1 MSVSVPSKAIS
12 VQSKATASVPTQA
25 RAIEAGAHDPWYVYV
40 MQSKDSRRK
49 VYTGATNNPVK
60 RQRQHKGEL
69 AGGAKTTTRW
79 GQGNAEMIILIGPFP
94 DTGSVPSKIAA
105 LSFEK
110 KMKVAKI
117 GGGISGRVKT
127 LMTLLNTP
135 GGHVTK
141 NVNLNKYSLRVSTR
155 LSRSDFVSNVAKA
168 EHATLA
174 YTPLFTYDVAGLAEP
189 PLPYNVIPS
198 PAQKIPMPNLTKDK
212 QQSLDKFLS
221 IV

>member
-1 MSVSVPSKAIS
+1 MSVSGPASA
-12 VQSKATASVPTQA
+12 ATGP
-25 RAIEAGAHDPWYVYV
+25 HDPWYVYV

-60 RQRQHKGEL
+60 RQRQHRGEL
-69 AGGAKTTTRW
+69 AGGARTTAKW
-79 GQGNAEMIILIGPFP
+79 GKGNAEMVILIGPFP

-117 GGGISGRVKT
+117 GGGIGGRVKT

-135 GGHVTK
+135 GGHATK
-141 NVNLNKYSLRVSTR
+141 NVNLNKYSLRVCTR
-155 LSRSDFVSNVAKA
+155 LSRSEFVSNVAKVD
-168 EHATLA
+168 HAALA
-174 YTPLFTYDVAGLAEP
+174 YTPLFTYDVSNLAEP
-189 PLPYNVIPS
+189 PPPYKKILPQPQ
-198 PAQKIPMPNLTKDK
+198 AQPQPQPQARPEKIPMPKLANGE
-212 QQSLDKFLS
+212 QQLLNKFLS